1 MNNHLLYLFNFNIVD
16 NKKNFLVSEQRNMKT
31 KITLAL

>member
-1 MNNHLLYLFNFNIVD
+1 MNNHLLYVYYFNIVD
-16 NKKNFLVSEQRNMKT
+16 NKKKTSLSPKNTKT